1 MNQARVAVRA
11 AALDL
16 SGRNGYAVPRRV
28 GFGCLRPGLI
38 FLVRAESGM
47 KRIRT
52 NRRRFL
58 KSLASA
64 GAAAVV
70 FPSPVIA
77 QRMGPHIVIIGGGF
91 AGATCARSL
100 KKAVP
105 RLGVTLVEPNAV
117 YTALPMSNA
126 VIAGL
131 RDLKQQ
137 QFDYAAIQSDGVT
150 LAPSAATAVDP
161 HARSVTLADGTKLAY
176 DRLVVAPGI
185 DFRWEAIRG
194 YSEAA
199 SSVIPHAWKGAEQIA
214 LLRRQIES
222 MDDGGTIVISAPVN
236 PARCPPAPYERAS
249 LIAYYLKSKKPR
261 SKVIVLD
268 SKDSFTMQRLFEGA
282 WKILYPGLIEWV
294 SLSDGGSLTSVDVE
308 SRTLV
313 TDFDKYKATVAN
325 IIPPQKAGR
334 VAEIASVADRT
345 GWCPVDPVS
354 FASKLQPNIHVIGDA
369 AIAGAM
375 PRSASAANS
384 QAKICAA
391 AIARLT
397 VGELP
402 ATSTLTSSCYSLIA
416 PDYAISQR
424 GTYRPVAGQY
434 NEVEGGAI
442 VSPLAASSTL
452 RRAEAEQA
460 GAWYQSITGAV
471 FG

>member
-1 MNQARVAVRA
+1 VRA

-16 SGRNGYAVPRRV
+16 SGPNSYVVPRRV
-28 GFGCLRPGLI
+28 GFGRLQSGLI

-58 KSLASA
+58 GSLAAA
-64 GAAAVV
+64 GAAAAV
-70 FPSPVIA
+70 FPAPVIA
-77 QRMGPHIVIIGGGF
+77 QGIGPHIVIIGGGF

-117 YTALPMSNA
+117 YTASPMSNA

-131 RDLKQQ
+131 RDFKQQ

-150 LAPSAATAVDP
+150 LAFSAATAVDP
-161 HARSVTLADGTKLAY
+161 HARSVSLADGVKLAY

-185 DFRWEAIRG
+185 DFRWDAIRG
-194 YSEAA
+194 YNEAA

-214 LLRRQIES
+214 LLRQQIES
-222 MDDGGTIVISAPVN
+222 MDDGGTVVISAPVN

-268 SKDSFTMQRLFEGA
+268 AKDSFTMQRLFESA
-282 WKILYPGLIEWV
+282 WKELYPGLIEWV
-294 SLSDGGSLTSVDVE
+294 SPSVGGSLISVDVA
-308 SRTLV
+308 SRMLF
-313 TDFDKYKATVAN
+313 TDFDKYKAAVAN
-325 IIPPQKAGR
+325 IIPPQKAAR
-334 VAEIASVADRT
+334 VAEIAGVADRT

-354 FASKLQPNIHVIGDA
+354 FASKLQPNMHVIGDA

-391 AIARLT
+391 AIASLSA
-397 VGELP
+397 GELP
-402 ATSTLTSSCYSLIA
+402 AMPTLTSSCYSLIA
-416 PDYAISQR
+416 PHYAISQR
-424 GTYRPVAGQY
+424 GAYRPVAGQY

-442 VSPLAASSTL
+442 VSPLAASSMVRQT
-452 RRAEAEQA
+452 ESEQA
-460 GAWYQSITGAV
+460 GAWYRSITGEV